1 MAINLNLIN
10 SKSITPTI
18 VANYPSPLFIF
29 DTILTGERTSR
40 FSEYVSNWD
49 FLRTLL
55 FISFL
60 WIVTMDK
67 FKSGRVPPV
76 VDYVLATLS
85 TVSDKFSF
93 FSSGKT
99 AKLEEAFNSL
109 LNTINENKLKKAK
122 SLISNILKYGAYFYL
137 GTGVK
142 SYNIQMIQ
150 ISNIV
155 NLGANRAERFG
166 WGTERITIALDG
178 VYTLKPFR
186 IWDNTLNNNQDITGT
201 PGIPYVSYVTYIQSL
216 YYHIVR
222 LLNSTTS
229 INPGQGYPTWPSLGE
244 ILSYFLETFFR
255 EFGHQ
260 TFFLVFLNRIYY
272 GWVTSLTLSRSAES
286 PMVLTYRLNFEAHP
300 ASGWLITDT
309 YAISKG
315 IETIMSTKPEKV
327 EAKAYLSSESKTV
340 PTGALVFGSGYD
352 ISH

>member
-1 MAINLNLIN
+1 MAINLNQIAQ
-10 SKSITPTI
+10 KSITPTI

-29 DTILTGERTSR
+29 DTILSGEGTSR

-49 FLRTLL
+49 FLRVLL
-55 FISFL
+55 FASFM
-60 WIVTMDK
+60 WIVGMDK
-67 FKSGRVPPV
+67 ARSKMVPPY
-76 VDYVLATLS
+76 VDYISTILAS
-85 TVSDKFSF
+85 INDKFSF
-93 FSSGKT
+93 FSWGNAWELDVVPRIWEGFIDESRISEFNT
-99 AKLEEAFNSL
+99 DKLRGARN
-109 LNTINENKLKKAK
+109 
-122 SLISNILKYGAYFYL
+122 LISNILKYGAYFYL

-142 SYNIQMIQ
+142 TYTIQLNQ

-166 WGTERITIALDG
+166 WGTEKITIFLDG
-178 VYTLKPFR
+178 VFTLKPFR
-186 IWDNTLNNNQDITGT
+186 IWDNTLNNNQDIT
-201 PGIPYVSYVTYIQSL
+201 YIQSL

-222 LLNSTTS
+222 LFNSTTS

-272 GWVTSLTLSRSAES
+272 GWVSSLNLSKSAES

-315 IETIMSTKPEKV
+315 IETIMSTKPEKAEV
-327 EAKAYLSSESKTV
+327 RAFLLSEPKVIPIKTEN
-340 PTGALVFGSGYD
+340 LLR
-352 ISH
+352 

>member
-1 MAINLNLIN
+1 MAVNLNQITQ
-10 SKSITPTI
+10 KSITPTI

-29 DTILTGERTSR
+29 DTILSGEGTSR
-40 FSEYVSNWD
+40 FSNYVSNWD
-49 FLRTLL
+49 FLRVLL
-55 FISFL
+55 FVSFM
-60 WIVTMDK
+60 WIVGIDK
-67 FKSGRVPPV
+67 ARSGRVPPY
-76 VDYVLATLS
+76 VDYVSTILAS
-85 TVSDKFSF
+85 INDKFSF

-99 AKLEEAFNSL
+99 AEWEEIFESSKDVIDASRTGTWFD
-109 LNTINENKLKKAK
+109 INKLNKVK
-122 SLISNILKYGAYFYL
+122 SLISNILKYGAHFYL

-142 SYNIQMIQ
+142 SFTIQMNQ

-166 WGTERITIALDG
+166 WGTERITVSLDG

-186 IWDNTLNNNQDITGT
+186 IWDNTLNNNQDIT
-201 PGIPYVSYVTYIQSL
+201 YIQSL

-222 LLNSTTS
+222 LFNSTTS

-272 GWVTSLTLSRSAES
+272 GWVSSLNLSKSAES

-315 IETIMSTKPEKV
+315 IEAIMSTKPEKAEV
-327 EAKAYLSSESKTV
+327 RAFLLSEPKVVPIKTGNV
-340 PTGALVFGSGYD
+340 LR
-352 ISH
+352 